1 MKDGSPHPRGQRVGE
16 RGSSLLRAHQ
26 FSLTVTLG
34 GSPCSDPICLAADNE
49 TTRVCGGLSS
59 GMMLRAGVC

>member
-1 MKDGSPHPRGQRVGE
+1 MGPRICEDNEVGE